1 MNNTTIYSNEFGHKT
16 IFAHSEHSIWLTRL
30 WDIECGLNGTN
41 SDPVITRGI
50 CVLETD
56 SNRYEGEAFS
66 VVEFQSDDHSLQLS
80 WKVGNSGLLWKSHW
94 QLHSKAGIWNR
105 RDRLEN
111 RSHSTIIIRRCLA
124 RIPFAADQYDLY
136 TQASNWARENQGYWN
151 EFFGSRLTLCSRS
164 GRTTQIANPYLFL
177 HETNVDHGIAF
188 HILPRGNWTIH
199 VDRTSTTRDERFPFN
214 VVKLGLSDNSLYMQL
229 PAGGA
234 LNLPEILIQDVPSRH
249 PETGS
254 ASLHL
259 YLFEKYIPNQK
270 IAPVVYNT
278 WFDRFEDLNIDHL
291 HAQLVAAKEIGCEV
305 FTVDAGW
312 YGVGKGNWH
321 SLVGDW
327 REKPNGAFFGQMASF
342 ADRVRSVGL
351 GFGLWVEPER
361 NHAEAS
367 IVKAHPDW
375 FLPGFGG
382 FFYPD
387 LSQPAAYNYIL
398 AELSRLIETYQLAWM
413 KVDFNFELGD
423 TADEFSMYF
432 ERWYQLLDELRQK
445 YPNTFFEGCAS
456 GGMRLDLN
464 TLTHFDGHFLS
475 DAVNPVDVLRISQAA
490 MLRLPPGQIAKW
502 AVLRADHDEIL
513 TPGGASWN
521 NAILA
526 DVDFVCRAALPG
538 MFGLSGD
545 LTGLSAEAI
554 ARVRQHIDFYK
565 QWREFI
571 RGHPPIYSVPFAA
584 SMIAQVGLLSSYKIH
599 LNQKLRWCLFIV
611 YWMGS
616 PITLSAS
623 GIWI

>member
-1 MNNTTIYSNEFGHKT
+1 MTY
-16 IFAHSEHSIWLTRL
+16 
-30 WDIECGLNGTN
+30 
-41 SDPVITRGI
+41 
-50 CVLETD
+50 
-56 SNRYEGEAFS
+56 
-66 VVEFQSDDHSLQLS
+66 
-80 WKVGNSGLLWKSHW
+80 
-94 QLHSKAGIWNR
+94 
-105 RDRLEN
+105 
-111 RSHSTIIIRRCLA
+111 IRKPA
-124 RIPFAADQYDLY
+124 
-136 TQASNWARENQGYWN
+136 T
-151 EFFGSRLTLCSRS
+151 

-188 HILPRGNWTIH
+188 HILPR
-199 VDRTSTTRDERFPFN
+199 
-214 VVKLGLSDNSLYMQL
+214 
-229 PAGGA
+229 
-234 LNLPEILIQDVPSRH
+234 
-249 PETGS
+249 ETGS

-259 YLFEKYIPNQK
+259 YLLEKYIPNQK

-375 FLPGFGG
+375 FLPGLGG
-382 FFYPD
+382 FFYSD

-490 MLRLPPGQIAKW
+490 SCACRPVRSRNGLFYGPIMMRFSPPAEPVGTMQFW
-502 AVLRADHDEIL
+502 QMSIL
-513 TPGGASWN
+513 
-521 NAILA
+521 
-526 DVDFVCRAALPG
+526 
-538 MFGLSGD
+538 
-545 LTGLSAEAI
+545 
-554 ARVRQHIDFYK
+554 
-565 QWREFI
+565 
-571 RGHPPIYSVPFAA
+571 FAA
-584 SMIAQVGLLSSYKIH
+584 RH
-599 LNQKLRWCLFIV
+599 CLAC
-611 YWMGS
+611 
-616 PITLSAS
+616 LA
-623 GIWI
+623 